1 MEERKTKTFKEPTGK
16 YPRLLKAKNEINQQA
31 HGPLDCTAQPSPACA
46 QLTHGALLEQQQE
59 GTVRGVGSG
68 EAGPRVRK
76 APLPP
81 ASPRTTTEGPA
92 SLYWVLPPQVTLN
105 GLEALRLETNKAEAP
120 PRESASAPWDMCP
133 RSLHHVFC
141 LKGLGSK
148 DLPQPVFCFHFYR
161 KGTVFSFCFLPV
173 KFSLIQIYSP
183 HHPSRESLI
192 IPLTGSFLP
201 VFIQHIY
208 YSTTG
213 PVGGQGQTTLGLWYP
228 GPSSTPG

>member
-1 MEERKTKTFKEPTGK
+1 MIWKKGK
-16 YPRLLKAKNEINQQA
+16 PKHLKSQQENIQDYLRLKMKSISR
-31 HGPLDCTAQPSPACA
+31 HMGPWTAQPSPVLPVPTWHTGLCWSSNKK
-46 QLTHGALLEQQQE
+46 GRS
-59 GTVRGVGSG
+59 GGWGVGRQDPGSG
-68 EAGPRVRK
+68 R
-76 APLPP
+76 APPPP

-173 KFSLIQIYSP
+173 KFSLI
-183 HHPSRESLI
+183 
-192 IPLTGSFLP
+192 
-201 VFIQHIY
+201 
-208 YSTTG
+208 
-213 PVGGQGQTTLGLWYP
+213 
-228 GPSSTPG
+228 